1 MDYSEYTAKGSSVK
15 EYYAA
20 VSDGVSLKIIDFVPK
35 ADNPRAPVVLFVAG
49 WISLISGWKGVLKK
63 LTPEFRTLYLE
74 TREKIS
80 SRLPGGA
87 RVGFSTLRMAEDIA
101 DIVEKA
107 IPRNRPFVLAGS
119 SLGATAILEH
129 GTMEKR
135 KPLCT
140 ILISPIPEFRF
151 PAVLGS
157 IIPAL
162 HPSWYLAIKPLV
174 KWYLKN
180 FRLDKEKEP
189 EQVKKYENTLDAAD
203 PYKLKPSAIAV
214 RNYSIWD
221 KLPGI
226 KTPSLIIGASSD
238 TLHGTDY
245 LSRMLSLMP
254 HSCYRELESNKETHS
269 EICGE
274 LIAEFLKKKDYLEI

>member
-1 MDYSEYTAKGSSVK
+1 MDYSEYTSRGTRTS
-15 EYYAA
+15 EYYVT
-20 VSDGVSLKIIDFVPK
+20 VSDGVSLKIIDFAPK
-35 ADNPRAPVVLFVAG
+35 GDNPRTPVVLFVAG
-49 WISLISGWKGVLKK
+49 WISLITGWKGVMQK
-63 LTPEFRTLYLE
+63 LTPAFRTLYLE
-74 TREKIS
+74 TREKIT
-80 SRLPGGA
+80 SRLPERR
-87 RVGFSTLRMAEDIA
+87 RVGFSTLRMAQDIA
-101 DIVEKA
+101 EIVDNA

-129 GTMEKR
+129 GMLEGK

-151 PAVLGS
+151 PPVLGS
-157 IIPAL
+157 ILPAL
-162 HPSWYLAIKPLV
+162 HPSLYLAVKPLV

-180 FRLDKEKEP
+180 FRLDKEREP

-214 RNYSIWD
+214 HNYNIWD

-226 KTPSLIIGASSD
+226 TTPSLIIGASSD

-245 LSRMLSLMP
+245 LSRMRSLMP
-254 HSCYRELESNKETHS
+254 HACYRELASNKETHS
-269 EICGE
+269 EVCGE
-274 LIAEFLKKKDYLEI
+274 LIVEFLKKKDYLEI